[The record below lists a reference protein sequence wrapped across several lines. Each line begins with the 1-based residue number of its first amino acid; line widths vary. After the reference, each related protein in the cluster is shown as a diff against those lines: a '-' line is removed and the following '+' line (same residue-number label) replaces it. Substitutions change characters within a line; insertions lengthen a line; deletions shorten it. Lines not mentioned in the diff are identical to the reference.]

1 MEKFLLSDNSILR
14 ASLAGVR
21 GAGGGEVWEAPL
33 GSLRA
38 CWEADEWKVYL
49 AASPALLC
57 LFQGKFPALDV
68 KLLIFPL

>member
-1 MEKFLLSDNSILR
+1 MKKFLLFDNSILR

-21 GAGGGEVWEAPL
+21 GAGEVWEAPL

-38 CWEADEWKVYL
+38 CWEADVWKVYL
-49 AASPALLC
+49 AAPPALLC